1 MKTNAILIYGMPLI
15 LGFVFYI
22 VRRWQRTVQD
32 TATLRESQ
40 ASGLTEPPSLHP
52 EFDNARCIGSG
63 ACVAACPEKAIGLVH
78 GKAHLVNASACIG
91 HGACFAQCPMGAIEL
106 VFGTERRG
114 IDIPNVSPDFETNVP
129 RLFIAGE
136 LGGMGLIHKAVEQ
149 GRSAIATI
157 AQRPRAKDRLDV
169 VIVGAGPAGLAA
181 SLAAREGGLRFLTI
195 EQEDSLG
202 GTVYHYP
209 RHKLAMTSPM
219 RLPIVGKLKF
229 GEIRKEAL
237 LDFWLDVLKRTGLQI
252 DFCNRLLGID
262 FVDEGFVVKTQ
273 KRDIDTVHVILAIGR
288 RGTPR
293 RLDVPGEDLPKVSY
307 RLIDPQQYAGQRV
320 LVVGGGDSAIEA
332 ALAISEIPGS
342 NVSLSYRG
350 EAFNRIKTGNRERL
364 TRAQNQDRLR
374 VLLQSSVRNI
384 GTATV
389 TLAHGGKEFQ
399 LSNDAV
405 IVCAGG
411 VLPTEFLR
419 SLGVEIATHFGKSAH
434 STAAPHG
441 A

>member
-1 MKTNAILIYGMPLI
+1 MGTSAIIIYGMPLFAG
-15 LGFVFYI
+15 LLFYA
-22 VRRWQRTVQD
+22 VRRWRRATAD
-32 TATLRESQ
+32 RATLRESQ

-52 EFDNARCIGSG
+52 EFDDAQCIGSG

-78 GKAHLVNASACIG
+78 GKAQLVNPSACIG

-114 IDIPNVSPDFETNVP
+114 IDIPNVAADFETNVP

-149 GRSAIATI
+149 GRSAVATI
-157 AQRPRAKDRLDV
+157 AERPRAKDRFDV
-169 VIVGAGPAGLAA
+169 VVVGAGPAGLAA
-181 SLAAREGGLRFLTI
+181 SLAAKERGLRFITI

-219 RLPIVGKLKF
+219 RLPIVGNLKL
-229 GEIRKEAL
+229 GAIRKEAL
-237 LDFWLDVLKRTGLQI
+237 LAFWLDVLKRTGLQI
-252 DFCNRLLGID
+252 DFCNRMLAID
-262 FVDEGFVVKTQ
+262 SVDGGFVVKTQ
-273 KRDIDTVHVILAIGR
+273 KRDIETAHVILAIGR

-293 RLDVPGEDLPKVSY
+293 RLDVPGEELPKVSY
-307 RLIDPQQYAGQRV
+307 RLIDPEQYAGQRV

-332 ALAISEIPGS
+332 ALAISEVAGA

-350 EAFNRIKTGNRERL
+350 EAFNRIKAGNRERL
-364 TRAQNQDRLR
+364 KSAQDRDQLR
-374 VLLQSSVRNI
+374 VLLQSSVQNI
-384 GTATV
+384 TATAV
-389 TLAHGGKEFQ
+389 TLAHDGKAFQ

-411 VLPTEFLR
+411 VLPTQFLR
-419 SLGVEIATHFGKSAH
+419 SLGVEIATHFGK
-434 STAAPHG
+434 TARTAP
-441 A
+441 ARDAA